1 VRPGTPAYF
10 WAAANE
16 TFKKGDHPKTSD
28 YLTKVSSSKDYI
40 QRAQPWQM
48 IIDAGVAQGYMDLAD
63 RFETGGKVNKA
74 NAMDFSRHVSQYRTA
89 ANSAAMQFVETL
101 HNFLDAN
108 KDQEI
113 TLAMPPPPGT
123 AAEPTQIQ
131 RVPKGVLVPE
141 AEAASLERSMLQRGV
156 LLSTARAAGVGDD
169 AAKVVQMLRQGP
181 VKVPRDEFLRAMA
194 QSLYDRAE
202 LYMPRKMDQPKR
214 LQMLYG
220 VAVQALKSVNQNKND
235 KELNKKMQDTLKKY
249 RLS

>member
-1 VRPGTPAYF
+1 
-10 WAAANE
+10 
-16 TFKKGDHPKTSD
+16 
-28 YLTKVSSSKDYI
+28 
-40 QRAQPWQM
+40 
-48 IIDAGVAQGYMDLAD
+48 
-63 RFETGGKVNKA
+63 
-74 NAMDFSRHVSQYRTA
+74 
-89 ANSAAMQFVETL
+89 
-101 HNFLDAN
+101 
-108 KDQEI
+108 
-113 TLAMPPPPGT
+113 
-123 AAEPTQIQ
+123 
-131 RVPKGVLVPE
+131 
-141 AEAASLERSMLQRGV
+141 MLQRGV